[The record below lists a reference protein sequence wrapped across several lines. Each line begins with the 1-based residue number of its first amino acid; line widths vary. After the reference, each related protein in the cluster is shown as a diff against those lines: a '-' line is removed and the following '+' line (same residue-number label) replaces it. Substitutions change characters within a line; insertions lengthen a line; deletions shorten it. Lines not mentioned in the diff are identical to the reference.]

1 MRTYLIDELSPTKTG
16 EIRKFLEEHAIRSSL
31 NQIFWVRIP
40 DDLLSEMQFQ
50 HNKCKPHVFALEL
63 GSDWVKLELFVR
75 TLKSLRCD
83 CPGYCTGQQRNFI
96 LNFADG
102 MIAQLDIDT

>member
-1 MRTYLIDELSPTKTG
+1 MRTYLIDELSPSKT
-16 EIRKFLEEHAIRSSL
+16 EKIREFLEEHAIRSNL
-31 NQIFWVRIP
+31 DQIFWVRIP

-50 HNKCKPHVFALEL
+50 HSQCKPHVFAVEL

-75 TLKSLRCD
+75 TLKNMRCD

-102 MIAQLDIDT
+102 MIEQLNIDT

>member
-1 MRTYLIDELSPTKTG
+1 MRTYLIDELPPSKIE
-16 EIRKFLEEHAIRSSL
+16 EIRAFLGEHAIRSSL

-40 DDLLSEMQFQ
+40 DDLLSEIQFQ
-50 HNKCKPHVFALEL
+50 HSKCKPHVFAVEL
-63 GSDWVKLELFVR
+63 GPDWIKLELFVR

-83 CPGYCTGQQRNFI
+83 CPGYCTDQQTYFI

-102 MIAQLDIDT
+102 MIEQLKIDT